1 MRAGLIEEYSIGLS
15 KPEMD
20 ELMTVF
26 RTHVREFEAS
36 EVVENMLA
44 GLEQIY
50 RGGGQGLGIEWPVLD
65 DEPDEP
71 DGGAPV
77 AG

>member
-1 MRAGLIEEYSIGLS
+1 MRAGLIEEYNLGLT

-20 ELMTVF
+20 ELMTIF

-36 EVVENMLA
+36 EAATGMLA
-44 GLEQIY
+44 GLEKIY

-65 DEPDEP
+65 DEPGEE
-71 DGGAPV
+71 DGGAP
-77 AG
+77 APA